1 VKLYGFW
8 RSLATFRV
16 RIALNLKG
24 LAYEE
29 IPVNLLAGA
38 QFAADYAK
46 VNPQSVVPALVEDD
60 GTVLFQSLA
69 IVEYLDEKFPRP
81 ALMPADHRARARV
94 RGIAQIMVADAH
106 PLVVPRVRAYLER
119 DLALDEATRNTWL
132 RHWNAKA
139 LEAVEAQL
147 AGNPR
152 TGRFCQG
159 DAVTVADVC
168 LVPQMIGSA
177 MFGVDITQY
186 PTAHRVLQE
195 CMKDD
200 AFARAH
206 PLRQADAPK
215 Q

>member
-1 VKLYGFW
+1 MKLYGFW
-8 RSLATFRV
+8 RSIATFRV

-38 QFAADYAK
+38 QFATDYTR

-60 GTVLFQSLA
+60 GAVMFQSLA

-81 ALMPADHRARARV
+81 ALLPADHRARARV
-94 RGIAQIMVADAH
+94 RGIAQIMAADAH

-119 DLALDEATRNTWL
+119 DLGLDEPTRNTWL

-139 LEAVEAQL
+139 LEAVETQL

-152 TGRFCQG
+152 TGRFCHG
-159 DAVTVADVC
+159 DTVTLADVC
-168 LVPQMIGSA
+168 LVPQMIGSG

-186 PTAHRVLQE
+186 PTAHRILQE

-206 PLRQADAPK
+206 PLRQVDAPK